1 MDLGNNAG
9 CMGWLVSLFMLVLG
23 LGTTSISSGPIATPV
38 EVAIT
43 QPSLVVVL
51 ETPSTVSDALTEAL
65 NGRLQALQSNDGP
78 IIVYTLTPLA
88 NGYEIAFVLKETAN
102 PNQVI
107 ALLYEPSLL
116 EFVDL
121 SGLDAAQTS
130 DLEGQPLLTSAYVAA
145 YGQPN
150 PSEGWLTLPDGA
162 PFPTLFTGTGV
173 AEAKVVEQTTDAMLI
188 TFTPEAATILETF
201 SAANIGKAL
210 AIVYNGKV
218 LFAPTIQSKLPR
230 QVQLS
235 LGLDKTGLEEL
246 AFILNTVGRYPLP
259 TPLIFASIDI
269 RK

>member
-130 DLEGQPLLTSAYVAA
+130 DLKGQRLLSSAYVAA

-162 PFPTLFTGTGV
+162 PFPTIFTGAGI
-173 AEAKVVEQTTDAMLI
+173 AEAKVAEQANPAILI
-188 TFTPEAATILETF
+188 SFTPEATIVLGSFT
-201 SAANIGKAL
+201 AANIGKAL
-210 AIVYNGKV
+210 AIVYNGEV
-218 LFAPTIQSKLPR
+218 LFAPTIQSQLPR
-230 QVQLS
+230 QVQLR
-235 LGLDKTGLEEL
+235 LDLDKKGLEAL
-246 AFILNTVGRYPLP
+246 AFTLNTVGRYPLP
-259 TPLIFASIDI
+259 TTLILASI
-269 RK
+269 RVAN